1 MIKME
6 DKRFVLKQMEYF
18 SNYRDNTVFG
28 MLPKEI
34 LEHKLFSIGYYYDQ
48 EGLQVP
54 EDLFYCSVEMI
65 DQFMRKKGK
74 IDYVAVDCPLAYYD
88 ACEHI
93 KTEINIAHIENGVRL
108 MSVTETYI
116 DYSVR
121 IEPKA
126 IIYPNCFIQGDTFI
140 CAESV
145 IGPDTKIESSR
156 IGCRSSVMKSVV
168 LESTIGED
176 CIIGPFTYI
185 RPHTHLKD
193 NVKAGD
199 FVELKNTIV
208 DEGTKIPHFVY
219 AGDSEIGKGCNI
231 SCGVIT
237 ANYDGKAKYKTKI
250 GNHVFVG
257 CNSTL
262 VAPVELED
270 NTFVAAGSTIVDDVK
285 TGSLAI
291 ARSHQVNKEG
301 WVEKTGRMKK

>member
-1 MIKME
+1 ME
-6 DKRFVLKQMEYF
+6 DKRFVIKQMEYF
-18 SNYRDNTVFG
+18 SDYRDNNVFG
-28 MLPKEI
+28 MSPKEI
-34 LEHKLFSIGYYYDQ
+34 LEHKLFSLGYYYDQ
-48 EGLQVP
+48 AGFEVP
-54 EDLFYCSVEMI
+54 EDLFYCPDELI
-65 DQFMRKKGK
+65 DQFVRKKGK
-74 IDYVAVDCPLAYYD
+74 IEYAAVDCAIAYYD

-93 KTEINIAHIENGVRL
+93 KTEINISHIENGVKL

-116 DYSVR
+116 DYSVK

-126 IIYPNCFIQGDTFI
+126 VIYPNCFIEGDSFI
-140 CAESV
+140 CSGCV

-156 IGCRSSVMKSVV
+156 IGQDTSVMKSVV
-168 LESTIGED
+168 LESSIGAN
-176 CIIGPFTYI
+176 CTIGPFAYI
-185 RPHTHLKD
+185 RPHTQLRDK
-193 NVKAGD
+193 VKVGD

-208 DEGTKIPHFVY
+208 DDGTKIPHFVY
-219 AGDSEIGKGCNI
+219 AGDSEIGKACNI

-250 GNHVFVG
+250 GSHVFVG

-270 NTFVAAGSTIVDDVK
+270 NTFVAAGSTIVEDVK

-301 WVEKTGRMKK
+301 WVEKTGRMK